1 MGRPVSTY
9 ILATKYTCIT
19 SVVCKS
25 SVSLLPIATI
35 RQSEGSNERRY
46 WPVRG
51 SLVTQ
56 KNSEEFTESAEQK
69 RVIFHTTNKAYFGT
83 VKNLLAVFGYE
94 VLDSR
99 DTHIAQFEKERLP
112 RIVYMETTFD
122 TLNTIHSLVT
132 AGKIQEKLWR

>member
-1 MGRPVSTY
+1 M
-9 ILATKYTCIT
+9 
-19 SVVCKS
+19 
-25 SVSLLPIATI
+25 I

-56 KNSEEFTESAEQK
+56 KNSELLTESAEQK

-99 DTHIAQFEKERLP
+99 DTHIGQFEKERLP